1 MNKYWG
7 HDGGHLERNVGD
19 VYTNNF
25 DWICCKDKII
35 KHKPTD
41 PRTIYIKTDYLKKWY
56 KDIVREQDFILICGA
71 SEATTLGE
79 WCEEHGR
86 NPIFKPT
93 DDPHK
98 KQKTRVHINLGID
111 NYLYIHTSL
120 GSRRQKI
127 QIRNIDYNYLS
138 DEFGSQ

>member
-1 MNKYWG
+1 MIDITAIYVPYWDYSRLHDRCCSNKS
-7 HDGGHLERNVGD
+7 NVA
-19 VYTNNF
+19 VYIWK
-25 DWICCKDKII
+25 DWEQVKDYQICS
-35 KHKPTD
+35 
-41 PRTIYIKTDYLKKWY
+41 
-56 KDIVREQDFILICGA
+56 

-79 WCEEHGR
+79 WCDIHGR